1 MDIALAQGR
10 IQNEIV
16 VRDHSLLGYCNG
28 VMEGDSRPF
37 DPSVTNGNLHIAD
50 FYWPDVFNC
59 DLVHLNN

>member
-37 DPSVTNGNLHIAD
+37 DPSVTNGNLQIAD
-50 FYWPDVFNC
+50 FHWFDTLNC
-59 DLVHLNN
+59 DLVCFCN